1 VIGYK
6 LRECCAGCDESDFL
20 NVLSLGEV
28 PLAGV
33 FPLKEELG
41 IENTYPLN
49 LLLCKKCKL
58 VQTDSFIEP
67 QILFEDYRYI
77 SSVGLS
83 KHFENVA
90 KSLDEKYDVSGLSMR
105 RRLSILEIG
114 CNDGVLLEPL
124 FKLGANVEGVDPAK
138 NIVKLAKDKGLKVY
152 EEYFND
158 ETFGGEEFENKY
170 DLVLSNNTFAHI
182 PDIQSVV
189 RGIKHVL
196 KPSGDFIFEVHY
208 LQSLIDGKQ
217 WDNIYHEH
225 IFYHSITGLNNL
237 FNKYDMTLIDFE
249 EIPIHSGSIR
259 VTVTNSKRNHP
270 PQKVLDRI
278 ELESKTIANVEY
290 LRSYGEDVR
299 NHITNF
305 NNTIEE
311 LQKNYTIAGYGA
323 SGRANMFC
331 NLTDLN
337 SNIVK
342 FIVDESPE
350 RCGRYIA
357 NTDIPIVD
365 VETLKNSD
373 VDLLIIF
380 AWNYSKMIIEKTQ
393 FAHKGLPIKKFKY
406 LVAFPTIQLV
416 DTYDELKGFDS
427 I

>member
-1 VIGYK
+1 MIGYTK
-6 LRECCAGCDESDFL
+6 RKYCAGCDDTDFL
-20 NVLSLGEV
+20 SVLSLGEV

-33 FPLKEELG
+33 FPLKEELE
-41 IENTYPLN
+41 IENKYPLN
-49 LLLCKKCKL
+49 LLFCKKCSL

-83 KHFENVA
+83 NHFKEVA
-90 KSLDEKYDVSGLSMR
+90 SILDDGYDVKGKN
-105 RRLSILEIG
+105 ILEIG

-124 FKLGANVEGVDPAK
+124 SKLGANVEGVDPAK
-138 NIVKLAKDKGLKVY
+138 NIVKLAKDKGLIVY

-158 ETFGGEEFENKY
+158 ETFGGEEFKSKY

-189 RGIKHVL
+189 RGVKHVL
-196 KPSGDFIFEVHY
+196 KPNGDFIFEVHY

-225 IFYHSITGLNNL
+225 IYYHSITGLDNL
-237 FNKYDMTLIDFE
+237 FQKYGMTIVDFE

-259 VTVTNSKRNHP
+259 VTVANRNTYKSP
-270 PQKVLDRI
+270 KVLDRI
-278 ELESKTIANVEY
+278 ELESKTITNVEY

-305 NNTIEE
+305 NNTIKE
-311 LQKNYTIAGYGA
+311 LQKNHTIAGYGA

-393 FAHKGLPIKKFKY
+393 FKKFKY
-406 LVAFPTIQLV
+406 LVAFPTIQIV
-416 DTYDELKGFDS
+416 DTYKELEGFDS

>member
-1 VIGYK
+1 MIGYTK
-6 LRECCAGCDESDFL
+6 RKYCAGCDDTDFL
-20 NVLSLGEV
+20 SVLSLGEV

-33 FPLKEELG
+33 FPLKEELE
-41 IENTYPLN
+41 IENKYPLN
-49 LLLCKKCKL
+49 LLFCKKCSL

-83 KHFENVA
+83 NHFKEVA
-90 KSLDEKYDVSGLSMR
+90 SILDDGYDVKGKN
-105 RRLSILEIG
+105 ILEIG

-124 FKLGANVEGVDPAK
+124 SKLGANVEGVDPAK
-138 NIVKLAKDKGLKVY
+138 NIVKLAKDKGLIVY

-158 ETFGGEEFENKY
+158 ETFGGEEFKSKY

-189 RGIKHVL
+189 RGVKHVL
-196 KPSGDFIFEVHY
+196 KPNGDFIFEVHY

-225 IFYHSITGLNNL
+225 IYYHSITGLDNL
-237 FNKYDMTLIDFE
+237 FQKYGMTIVDFE

-259 VTVTNSKRNHP
+259 VTVANRNTYKSP
-270 PQKVLDRI
+270 KVLDRI
-278 ELESKTIANVEY
+278 ELESKTITNVEY

-305 NNTIEE
+305 NNTIKE
-311 LQKNYTIAGYGA
+311 LQKNHTIAGYGA

-337 SNIVK
+337 LNIVK

-393 FAHKGLPIKKFKY
+393 FKKFKY
-406 LVAFPTIQLV
+406 LVAFPTIQIV
-416 DTYDELKGFDS
+416 DTYKELEGFDS

>member
-1 VIGYK
+1 MIGYK
-6 LRECCAGCDESDFL
+6 KREYCAGCDGSDFL

-33 FPLKEELG
+33 FPLKEEL
-41 IENTYPLN
+41 ENESKYPLN
-49 LLLCKKCKL
+49 LLFCKKCSL

-67 QILFEDYRYI
+67 QILFEDYRYL

-83 KHFENVA
+83 NHFREVA
-90 KSLDEKYDVSGLSMR
+90 YNLDKKYDVEGLN
-105 RRLSILEIG
+105 ILEIG

-124 FKLGANVEGVDPAK
+124 NSLGANVEGVDPAK
-138 NIVKLAKDKGLKVY
+138 NIVKLATEKGLSVI

-158 ETFGGEEFENKY
+158 ETFGGWEFENNY

-196 KPSGDFIFEVHY
+196 KPDGDFIFEVHY

-259 VTVTNSKRNHP
+259 VTVKNKNINT

-278 ELESKTIANVEY
+278 ELESKKIADVEY

-305 NNTIEE
+305 IIQSEE
-311 LQKNYTIAGYGA
+311 LKENHTIAGYGA

-337 SNIVK
+337 SDIVK

-393 FAHKGLPIKKFKY
+393 FRKFKY
-406 LVAFPTIQLV
+406 LVAFPTVQVV

>member
-1 VIGYK
+1 VIGYTK
-6 LRECCAGCDESDFL
+6 RKYCAGCDETDFL
-20 NVLSLGEV
+20 SVLSLGEV

-33 FPLKEELG
+33 FPLKEELE
-41 IENTYPLN
+41 IENKYPLN
-49 LLLCKKCKL
+49 LLFCKRCSL

-83 KHFENVA
+83 NHFKEVA
-90 KSLDEKYDVSGLSMR
+90 SILDDRYDVKGKN
-105 RRLSILEIG
+105 ILEIG

-124 FKLGANVEGVDPAK
+124 SKLGANVEGVDPAK
-138 NIVKLAKDKGLKVY
+138 NIVKLAKDRGLNVF

-158 ETFGGEEFENKY
+158 ETFGGEEFKDKY

-189 RGIKHVL
+189 RGVKHVL
-196 KPSGDFIFEVHY
+196 RPEGDFVFEVHY

-237 FNKYDMTLIDFE
+237 FNKYDMTLINFE

-259 VTVTNSKRNHP
+259 VTVTNRNTYAVS
-270 PQKVLDRI
+270 QKVLDRI
-278 ELESKTIANVEY
+278 ELESKTVANVDY

-311 LQKNYTIAGYGA
+311 LKQNHSIAGYGA

-337 SNIVK
+337 SDIVK

-393 FAHKGLPIKKFKY
+393 FKKFKY
-406 LVAFPTIQLV
+406 LVAFPMIQIV
-416 DTYDELKGFDS
+416 DTYEELKGFDS

>member
-1 VIGYK
+1 MIGYTK
-6 LRECCAGCDESDFL
+6 RKYCAGCDDTDFL
-20 NVLSLGEV
+20 SVLSLGEV

-33 FPLKEELG
+33 FPLKEELE
-41 IENTYPLN
+41 IENKYPLN
-49 LLLCKKCKL
+49 LLFCKKCSL

-83 KHFENVA
+83 NHFKEVA
-90 KSLDEKYDVSGLSMR
+90 SILDDGYDVKGKN
-105 RRLSILEIG
+105 ILEIG

-124 FKLGANVEGVDPAK
+124 SKLGANVEGVDPAK
-138 NIVKLAKDKGLKVY
+138 NIVKLAKDKGLIVY

-158 ETFGGEEFENKY
+158 ETFGGEEFKSKY

-189 RGIKHVL
+189 RGVKHVL
-196 KPSGDFIFEVHY
+196 KPNGDFIFEVHY

-225 IFYHSITGLNNL
+225 IYYHSITGLDNL
-237 FNKYDMTLIDFE
+237 FQKYGMTIVDFE

-259 VTVTNSKRNHP
+259 VTVSNRNTYKST
-270 PQKVLDRI
+270 KVLDRI
-278 ELESKTIANVEY
+278 ELESKTITNVEY

-305 NNTIEE
+305 NNTIKE
-311 LQKNYTIAGYGA
+311 LQKNHTIAGYGA

-393 FAHKGLPIKKFKY
+393 FKKFKY
-406 LVAFPTIQLV
+406 LVAFPKVQVV
-416 DTYDELKGFDS
+416 DNYEQLKGFKS

>member
-1 VIGYK
+1 MIGYTK
-6 LRECCAGCDESDFL
+6 RKYCAGCDETDFL
-20 NVLSLGEV
+20 SVLSLGEV

-33 FPLKEELG
+33 FPLKEEL
-41 IENTYPLN
+41 ENESKYPLN
-49 LLLCKKCKL
+49 LLFCKECNL

-77 SSVGLS
+77 SSIGLS
-83 KHFENVA
+83 NHFKNVA
-90 KSLDEKYDVSGLSMR
+90 DILDEKYDVEGLN
-105 RRLSILEIG
+105 ILEIG

-124 FKLGANVEGVDPAK
+124 NSLGANVEGVDPAK

-158 ETFGGEEFENKY
+158 ETFGGEEFKDKY

-189 RGIKHVL
+189 RGVKHVL
-196 KPSGDFIFEVHY
+196 KPDGDFIFEVHY

-237 FNKYDMTLIDFE
+237 FNKYDMTLKNFE

-259 VTVTNSKRNHP
+259 VTVANRNTYAVS
-270 PQKVLDRI
+270 QKVLDRI

-290 LRSYGEDVR
+290 LRSYGKDVR

-311 LQKNYTIAGYGA
+311 LKQNHSIAGYGA

-337 SNIVK
+337 SDIVK

-393 FAHKGLPIKKFKY
+393 FKKFKY
-406 LVAFPTIQLV
+406 LVAFPMIQIV
-416 DTYDELKGFDS
+416 DTYEELKGFDS

>member
-1 VIGYK
+1 MIGYK
-6 LRECCAGCDESDFL
+6 KREYCAGCDGNDFL

-33 FPLKEELG
+33 FPLKEEL
-41 IENTYPLN
+41 ENESKYPLN
-49 LLLCKKCKL
+49 LLFCKKCSL

-67 QILFEDYRYI
+67 QILFEDYRYL

-83 KHFENVA
+83 NHFREVA
-90 KSLDEKYDVSGLSMR
+90 YNLDKKYDVEGLN
-105 RRLSILEIG
+105 ILEIG

-124 FKLGANVEGVDPAK
+124 NSLGANVEGVDPAK
-138 NIVKLAKDKGLKVY
+138 NIVKLATEKGLSVI

-158 ETFGGEEFENKY
+158 ETFGSFEFEDNY

-196 KPSGDFIFEVHY
+196 RPNGDFIFEVHY

-259 VTVTNSKRNHP
+259 VTVKNKNINT

-278 ELESKTIANVEY
+278 ELESTKIADVEY

-305 NNTIEE
+305 NNKMEE
-311 LQKNYTIAGYGA
+311 LKKNHTIAGYGA

-380 AWNYSKMIIEKTQ
+380 AWNYSKIIMEKTQ
-393 FAHKGLPIKKFKY
+393 FRKFKY
-406 LVAFPTIQLV
+406 LVAFPTVQVV

>member
-1 VIGYK
+1 MIGYK
-6 LRECCAGCDESDFL
+6 KREYCAGCDGSDFL

-33 FPLKEELG
+33 FPLKEEL
-41 IENTYPLN
+41 ENESKYPLN
-49 LLLCKKCKL
+49 LLFCKKCSL

-83 KHFENVA
+83 NHFREVA
-90 KSLDEKYDVSGLSMR
+90 YNLDKKYDVEGLN
-105 RRLSILEIG
+105 ILEIG

-124 FKLGANVEGVDPAK
+124 NSLGANVEGVDPAK
-138 NIVKLAKDKGLKVY
+138 NIVKLATEKGLSVI

-158 ETFGGEEFENKY
+158 ETFGGWEFENNY

-196 KPSGDFIFEVHY
+196 KPDGDFIFEVHY

-259 VTVTNSKRNHP
+259 VTVKNKNINT

-278 ELESKTIANVEY
+278 ELESKKIADLEY

-305 NNTIEE
+305 IIQSEE
-311 LQKNYTIAGYGA
+311 LKENHTIAGYGA

-337 SNIVK
+337 SDIVK

-393 FAHKGLPIKKFKY
+393 FRKFKY
-406 LVAFPTIQLV
+406 LVAFPTVQVV

>member
-1 VIGYK
+1 MIGYTK
-6 LRECCAGCDESDFL
+6 RKYCAGCDDTDFL
-20 NVLSLGEV
+20 SVLSLGEV

-33 FPLKEELG
+33 FPLKEELE
-41 IENTYPLN
+41 IENKYPLN
-49 LLLCKKCKL
+49 LLFCKKCSL

-83 KHFENVA
+83 KHFEDVA
-90 KSLDEKYDVSGLSMR
+90 KSLDDKYDVEELN
-105 RRLSILEIG
+105 ILEIG

-124 FKLGANVEGVDPAK
+124 SKLGANVEGVDPAK
-138 NIVKLAKDKGLKVY
+138 NIVKLAKDKGLNVY

-158 ETFGGEEFENKY
+158 ETFGGEEFKSKY

-196 KPSGDFIFEVHY
+196 KPGGDFIFEVHY
-208 LQSLIDGKQ
+208 LQSLIGGKQ

-225 IFYHSITGLNNL
+225 IYYHSITGLDNL
-237 FNKYDMTLIDFE
+237 FQKYGMTIVDFE

-259 VTVTNSKRNHP
+259 VTVTKGSSYTGIWYPNK

-278 ELESKTIANVEY
+278 ELESKTISNVEY

-305 NNTIEE
+305 NNTIED
-311 LQKNYTIAGYGA
+311 LQKNHTIAGYGA

-393 FAHKGLPIKKFKY
+393 FKKFKY
-406 LVAFPTIQLV
+406 LVAFPTIQIV
-416 DTYDELKGFDS
+416 DTYEELKGFDS

>member
-1 VIGYK
+1 MIGYTK
-6 LRECCAGCDESDFL
+6 RKYCAGCDESNFL

-33 FPLKEELG
+33 FPLKEEL
-41 IENTYPLN
+41 ENESKYPLN
-49 LLLCKKCKL
+49 LLFCKKCSL

-67 QILFEDYRYI
+67 QILFEDYRYL

-83 KHFENVA
+83 NHFKELA
-90 KSLDEKYDVSGLSMR
+90 YSLDEKYEDIEGWN
-105 RRLSILEIG
+105 ILEIG

-124 FKLGANVEGVDPAK
+124 SQLGANVEGVDPAK
-138 NIVKLAKDKGLKVY
+138 NIVKLAIDKGLNVY

-158 ETFGGEEFENKY
+158 ETFGGEEFKDKY

-189 RGIKHVL
+189 RGVKHVL
-196 KPSGDFIFEVHY
+196 RPEGDFVFEVHY

-237 FNKYDMTLIDFE
+237 FNKYDMTLINFE

-259 VTVTNSKRNHP
+259 VTVANRNTDAVS
-270 PQKVLDRI
+270 QKVLDRI
-278 ELESKTIANVEY
+278 KLESKTVANVDY

-311 LQKNYTIAGYGA
+311 LKENYTIAGYGA

-331 NLTDLN
+331 NLTHLN
-337 SNIVK
+337 SDIVK

-357 NTDIPIVD
+357 NTDISIVD

-393 FAHKGLPIKKFKY
+393 FRKFKY
-406 LVAFPTIQLV
+406 LVAFPTVQIV
-416 DTYDELKGFDS
+416 DTYEELKGFDS

>member
-1 VIGYK
+1 MIGYTK
-6 LRECCAGCDESDFL
+6 RKYCAGCDDTDFL
-20 NVLSLGEV
+20 SVLSLGEV

-33 FPLKEELG
+33 FPLKEELE
-41 IENTYPLN
+41 IENKYPLN
-49 LLLCKKCKL
+49 LLFCKKCSL

-83 KHFENVA
+83 NHFKEVA
-90 KSLDEKYDVSGLSMR
+90 SILDDGYDVKGKN
-105 RRLSILEIG
+105 ILEIG

-124 FKLGANVEGVDPAK
+124 SKLGANVEGVDPAK
-138 NIVKLAKDKGLKVY
+138 NIVKLAKDKGLIVY

-158 ETFGGEEFENKY
+158 ETFGGEDFKSKY
-170 DLVLSNNTFAHI
+170 ELVVSNNTFAHI

-189 RGIKHVL
+189 RGVKHVL
-196 KPSGDFIFEVHY
+196 KPNGDFIFEVHY

-225 IFYHSITGLNNL
+225 IYYHSITGLDNL
-237 FNKYDMTLIDFE
+237 FQKYGMTIVDFE

-259 VTVTNSKRNHP
+259 VTVSNRNTYKST
-270 PQKVLDRI
+270 KVLDRI
-278 ELESKTIANVEY
+278 ELESKTITNVEY

-305 NNTIEE
+305 NNTIKE
-311 LQKNYTIAGYGA
+311 LQKNHTIAGYGA

-393 FAHKGLPIKKFKY
+393 FKKFKY
-406 LVAFPTIQLV
+406 LVAFPTIQIV
-416 DTYDELKGFDS
+416 DTYKELEGFDS

>member
-1 VIGYK
+1 MIGYK
-6 LRECCAGCDESDFL
+6 KREYCAGCDGSDFL

-33 FPLKEELG
+33 FPLKEEL
-41 IENTYPLN
+41 ENESKYPLN
-49 LLLCKKCKL
+49 LLFCKKCSL

-83 KHFENVA
+83 NHFKEVA
-90 KSLDEKYDVSGLSMR
+90 YNLDKKYDVEGLN
-105 RRLSILEIG
+105 ILEIG

-124 FKLGANVEGVDPAK
+124 NSLGANVEGVDPAK
-138 NIVKLAKDKGLKVY
+138 NIVKLATEKGLSVI

-158 ETFGGEEFENKY
+158 ETFGGWEFENNY

-196 KPSGDFIFEVHY
+196 KPDGDFIFEVHY

-259 VTVTNSKRNHP
+259 VTVKNKNINT

-278 ELESKTIANVEY
+278 ELESKKIANVEY

-305 NNTIEE
+305 IIQSEE
-311 LQKNYTIAGYGA
+311 LKENHTIAGYGA

-337 SNIVK
+337 SDIVK

-393 FAHKGLPIKKFKY
+393 FRKFKY
-406 LVAFPTIQLV
+406 LVAFPTVQVV

>member
-1 VIGYK
+1 MIGYTK
-6 LRECCAGCDESDFL
+6 RKYCAGCDDTDFL
-20 NVLSLGEV
+20 SVLSLGEV

-33 FPLKEELG
+33 FPLKEELE
-41 IENTYPLN
+41 IENKYPLN
-49 LLLCKKCKL
+49 LLFCKKCSL

-83 KHFENVA
+83 NHFKEVA
-90 KSLDEKYDVSGLSMR
+90 SILDDGYDVKGKN
-105 RRLSILEIG
+105 ILEIG

-124 FKLGANVEGVDPAK
+124 SKLGANVEGVDPAK
-138 NIVKLAKDKGLKVY
+138 NIVKLAKDKGLNVY

-158 ETFGGEEFENKY
+158 ETFGGEEFKSKY

-196 KPSGDFIFEVHY
+196 KPGGDFIFEVHY
-208 LQSLIDGKQ
+208 LQNLIDGKQ

-225 IFYHSITGLNNL
+225 IYYHSITGLDNL
-237 FNKYDMTLIDFE
+237 FQKYGMTIVDFE

-259 VTVTNSKRNHP
+259 VTVTKESSYTGIWYPNK

-278 ELESKTIANVEY
+278 ELESKTISNVEY

-311 LQKNYTIAGYGA
+311 LQKNHTIAGYGA

-337 SNIVK
+337 SDIVK

-393 FAHKGLPIKKFKY
+393 FKKFKY
-406 LVAFPTIQLV
+406 LVAFPTIQIV
-416 DTYDELKGFDS
+416 DTYKELEGFDS

>member
-1 VIGYK
+1 MIGYTK
-6 LRECCAGCDESDFL
+6 RKYCAGCDEGNFL
-20 NVLSLGEV
+20 KVLSLGEV

-33 FPLKEELG
+33 FPLKEEL
-41 IENTYPLN
+41 ENESKYPLN
-49 LLLCKKCKL
+49 LLFCKECSL

-67 QILFEDYRYI
+67 QILFEDYRYL

-83 KHFENVA
+83 NHFKELA
-90 KSLDEKYDVSGLSMR
+90 YSLDEKYEDIEGWN
-105 RRLSILEIG
+105 ILEIG

-124 FKLGANVEGVDPAK
+124 SQLGANVEGVDPAK
-138 NIVKLAKDKGLKVY
+138 NVVKLAKDKGLKVY

-158 ETFGGEEFENKY
+158 ETFGGEEFKDKY

-189 RGIKHVL
+189 RGVKHVL
-196 KPSGDFIFEVHY
+196 RPEGDFVFEVHY

-237 FNKYDMTLIDFE
+237 FNKYDMTLINFE

-259 VTVTNSKRNHP
+259 VTVTNRNTYAVS
-270 PQKVLDRI
+270 QKVLDRI
-278 ELESKTIANVEY
+278 ELESKTVANVDY

-311 LQKNYTIAGYGA
+311 LKQNHSIAGYGA

-337 SNIVK
+337 SDIVK

-393 FAHKGLPIKKFKY
+393 FKKFKY
-406 LVAFPTIQLV
+406 LVAFPMIQIV
-416 DTYDELKGFDS
+416 DTYEELKGFDS

>member
-1 VIGYK
+1 MIGYTK
-6 LRECCAGCDESDFL
+6 RKYCAGCDDTDFL
-20 NVLSLGEV
+20 SVLSLGEV

-33 FPLKEELG
+33 FPLKEELE
-41 IENTYPLN
+41 IENKYPLN
-49 LLLCKKCKL
+49 LLFCKKCSL

-158 ETFGGEEFENKY
+158 ETFGGEEFKSKY

-189 RGIKHVL
+189 RGVKHVL
-196 KPSGDFIFEVHY
+196 KPNGDFIFEVHY

-225 IFYHSITGLNNL
+225 IYYHSITGLDNL
-237 FNKYDMTLIDFE
+237 FQKYGMTIVDFE

-259 VTVTNSKRNHP
+259 VTVSNRNTYKST
-270 PQKVLDRI
+270 KVLDRI
-278 ELESKTIANVEY
+278 ELESKTITNVEY

-305 NNTIEE
+305 NNTIKE
-311 LQKNYTIAGYGA
+311 LQKNHTIAGYGA

-337 SNIVK
+337 SDIVK

-393 FAHKGLPIKKFKY
+393 FKKFKY
-406 LVAFPTIQLV
+406 LVAFPTIQIV
-416 DTYDELKGFDS
+416 DTYKELEGFDS

>member
-1 VIGYK
+1 MIGYTK
-6 LRECCAGCDESDFL
+6 RKYCAGCDDTDFL
-20 NVLSLGEV
+20 SVLSLGEV

-33 FPLKEELG
+33 FPLKEELE
-41 IENTYPLN
+41 IENKYPLN
-49 LLLCKKCKL
+49 LLFCKKCSL

-83 KHFENVA
+83 NHFKEVA
-90 KSLDEKYDVSGLSMR
+90 SILDDGYDVKGKN
-105 RRLSILEIG
+105 ILEIG

-124 FKLGANVEGVDPAK
+124 SKLGANVEGVDPAK
-138 NIVKLAKDKGLKVY
+138 NIVKLAKDKGLIVY

-158 ETFGGEEFENKY
+158 ETFGGEEFKSKY

-189 RGIKHVL
+189 RGVKHVL
-196 KPSGDFIFEVHY
+196 KPNGDFIFEVHY

-225 IFYHSITGLNNL
+225 IYYHSITGLDNL
-237 FNKYDMTLIDFE
+237 FQKYGMTIVDFE

-259 VTVTNSKRNHP
+259 VTVANRNTYKSP
-270 PQKVLDRI
+270 KVLDRI
-278 ELESKTIANVEY
+278 ELESKTITNVEY

-305 NNTIEE
+305 NNTIKE
-311 LQKNYTIAGYGA
+311 LQKNHTIAGYGA

-337 SNIVK
+337 SDIVK

-393 FAHKGLPIKKFKY
+393 FKKFKY
-406 LVAFPTIQLV
+406 LVAFPTIQIV
-416 DTYDELKGFDS
+416 DTYKELEGFDS

>member
-1 VIGYK
+1 MIGYK
-6 LRECCAGCDESDFL
+6 KREYCAGCDGSDFI

-33 FPLKEELG
+33 FPLKEEL
-41 IENTYPLN
+41 ENESKYPLN
-49 LLLCKKCKL
+49 LLFCKKCSL

-83 KHFENVA
+83 NHFKEVA
-90 KSLDEKYDVSGLSMR
+90 YNLDKKYDVEGLN
-105 RRLSILEIG
+105 ILEIG

-124 FKLGANVEGVDPAK
+124 NSLGANVEGVDPAK
-138 NIVKLAKDKGLKVY
+138 NIVKLATEKGLSVI

-158 ETFGGEEFENKY
+158 ETFGGWEFENNY

-196 KPSGDFIFEVHY
+196 KPDGDFIFEVHY

-259 VTVTNSKRNHP
+259 VTVKNKNINT

-278 ELESKTIANVEY
+278 ELESKKIADVEY

-305 NNTIEE
+305 IIQSEE
-311 LQKNYTIAGYGA
+311 LKENHTIAGYGA

-337 SNIVK
+337 SDIVK

-393 FAHKGLPIKKFKY
+393 FRKFKY
-406 LVAFPTIQLV
+406 LIAFPTVQVV

>member
-1 VIGYK
+1 MIGYK
-6 LRECCAGCDESDFL
+6 KREYCAGCDGSDFL

-33 FPLKEELG
+33 FPLKEEL
-41 IENTYPLN
+41 ENESKYPLN
-49 LLLCKKCKL
+49 LLFCKKCSL

-67 QILFEDYRYI
+67 QILFEDYRYL

-83 KHFENVA
+83 NHFREVA
-90 KSLDEKYDVSGLSMR
+90 YNLDKKYDVEGLN
-105 RRLSILEIG
+105 ILEIG

-124 FKLGANVEGVDPAK
+124 NSLGANVEGVDPAK
-138 NIVKLAKDKGLKVY
+138 NIVKLATEKGLSVI

-158 ETFGGEEFENKY
+158 ETFGGWEFENNY

-196 KPSGDFIFEVHY
+196 KPDGDFIFEVHY

-259 VTVTNSKRNHP
+259 VTVKNKNINT

-278 ELESKTIANVEY
+278 ELESKKIADVEY

-305 NNTIEE
+305 IIQSEE
-311 LQKNYTIAGYGA
+311 LKENHTIAGYGA

-337 SNIVK
+337 SDIVK

-380 AWNYSKMIIEKTQ
+380 AWNYSKMIIENTQ
-393 FAHKGLPIKKFKY
+393 FRKFKY
-406 LVAFPTIQLV
+406 LVAFPTVQVV

>member
-1 VIGYK
+1 MIGYK
-6 LRECCAGCDESDFL
+6 KREYCAGCDGSDFL

-33 FPLKEELG
+33 FPLKEEL
-41 IENTYPLN
+41 ENESKYPLN
-49 LLLCKKCKL
+49 LLFCKKCSL

-67 QILFEDYRYI
+67 QILFEDYRYL

-83 KHFENVA
+83 NHFREVA
-90 KSLDEKYDVSGLSMR
+90 YNLDKKYDVEGLN
-105 RRLSILEIG
+105 ILEIG
-114 CNDGVLLEPL
+114 CNDGVLLKPL
-124 FKLGANVEGVDPAK
+124 SSLGANVEGVDPAK
-138 NIVKLAKDKGLKVY
+138 NIVKLATEKGLSVI

-158 ETFGGEEFENKY
+158 ETFGGWEFENNY

-196 KPSGDFIFEVHY
+196 KPDGDFIFEVHY

-259 VTVTNSKRNHP
+259 VTVKNKNINT

-278 ELESKTIANVEY
+278 ELESKKIADVEY

-305 NNTIEE
+305 IIQSEE
-311 LQKNYTIAGYGA
+311 LKENHTIAGYGA

-337 SNIVK
+337 SDIVK

-393 FAHKGLPIKKFKY
+393 FRKFKY
-406 LVAFPTIQLV
+406 LVAFPTVQVV